1 MAVTTADGTLDW
13 LVRSFANLGLS
24 NYSKSQMGKTGIKRW
39 RKKNPTELNR
49 NLHKIYNKNSLSN
62 DDEHFWFCL
71 PKCCYLGIQAYY
83 KVSIKSS
90 MKWPIQ
96 TTLFIYCSWGLPLS
110 RSILFFT
117 FWVSQAFQQSTEP
130 VHPHGAQQRPH
141 KQARNKTGFVSW
153 GEGGQGSQKKN
164 SFTNFFPYG
173 QLLKSQCFQL

>member
-1 MAVTTADGTLDW
+1 M
-13 LVRSFANLGLS
+13 
-24 NYSKSQMGKTGIKRW
+24 
-39 RKKNPTELNR
+39 
-49 NLHKIYNKNSLSN
+49 HKIYNKNSLSN

-71 PKCCYLGIQAYY
+71 PKCCYLWTQAYY

-96 TTLFIYCSWGLPLS
+96 TTLFIYCSWGLSLS

-153 GEGGQGSQKKN
+153 GEGGQGSQKKIALPTSSPMVN
-164 SFTNFFPYG
+164 YWNPNVSSFN
-173 QLLKSQCFQL
+173 KISKR